1 VLKVLQDLLELQS
14 ADKRLNQV
22 RTRLAGF
29 PKQLAAI
36 DARLATAKA
45 AVDQSKAAQLATFKD
60 RKKYE
65 LDVEQWKDRVKKYR
79 DQTSQVKTNEAY
91 KALQH
96 EVQNAEDEIAKAED
110 RLLEQMMAGEEYDV
124 RIKTSEKALKEVD
137 EEVRGERKVIEANKA
152 SAEKDL
158 AELEAERARLVVA
171 IPENMLDNYDRI
183 AKKHDG
189 LALAEVRNERCS
201 ACGVII
207 RPQVIQQMGRSA
219 SDEIFHCETCTR
231 IIYYL
236 EPSVSAASA
245 SIAGSANN
253 PASEA

>member
-22 RTRLAGF
+22 RTCLAGF
-29 PKQLAAI
+29 PKQFAAI
-36 DARLATAKA
+36 DARLAAAKA

-124 RIKTSEKALKEVD
+124 RIKTSEKALKEVE

-152 SAEKDL
+152 SAEKEL
-158 AELEAERARLVVA
+158 AELETERARLVVA

-236 EPSVSAASA
+236 EPSASAASA
-245 SIAGSANN
+245 SVAG
-253 PASEA
+253 PSE